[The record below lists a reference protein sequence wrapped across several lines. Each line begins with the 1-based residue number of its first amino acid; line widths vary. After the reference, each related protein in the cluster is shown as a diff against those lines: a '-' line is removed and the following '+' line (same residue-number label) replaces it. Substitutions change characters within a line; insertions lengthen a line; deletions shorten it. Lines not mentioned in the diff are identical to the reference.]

1 MERWKKSL
9 LIGLFSS
16 MLLEQQVVEAAV
28 GLNRPAGGVALAEA
42 PPQAPPTEVSEH
54 SLDATEQEKRLVE
67 QISRDRIK
75 RFARFL
81 PTFDSR
87 QDGTPHEGA
96 ASKAILEEQEVHKAV
111 QPIEAEQPPAPAAN
125 QWEGRAQVASRGDA
139 QIVPTAQKPAKQQ
152 QAVTVNAG
160 SNAAP
165 TLNQSAGVTATQG
178 NKIATHALRYQGV
191 PYVYGGTTP
200 QGFDCSGFIQY
211 VMREAGLDVPRTTY
225 AQYGAGAQVAK
236 QHLQP
241 GDLVFFA
248 CGGAA
253 ASHAGIYLG
262 NGKFVHADATDG
274 VTVDDLNSGYWA
286 GVYQAGVRVT

>member
-1 MERWKKSL
+1 MESWKKSL

-28 GLNRPAGGVALAEA
+28 GLNRPSGGVALAEA
-42 PPQAPPTEVSEH
+42 PPAKVAEQ
-54 SLDATEQEKRLVE
+54 SLDATEHEKWLLE
-67 QISRDRIK
+67 QIRRDRVK
-75 RFARFL
+75 RFARYM
-81 PTFDSR
+81 PRFDSL
-87 QDGTPHEGA
+87 QDGTPNEGV
-96 ASKAILEEQEVHKAV
+96 ASRAILDAQEVHAAV
-111 QPIEAEQPPAPAAN
+111 QPAVKPLSAPAPS
-125 QWEGRAQVASRGDA
+125 QWEARAQVATRGDA
-139 QIVPTAQKPAKQQ
+139 QILPTAQQPAKQRQ
-152 QAVTVNAG
+152 VVTVNYG

-165 TLNQSAGVTATQG
+165 TLNQSAGVTATRG
-178 NKIATHALRYQGV
+178 NRIATHALRYQGV
-191 PYVYGGTTP
+191 TYVYGGETP

-225 AQYGAGAQVAK
+225 AQYEAGAQVAK
-236 QHLQP
+236 QNLQP

-253 ASHAGIYLG
+253 TSHAGIYLG
-262 NGKFVHADATDG
+262 NGKFVHADGTDG